1 MHLHRPDHRTV
12 AAAAAYILSAAFCCA
27 PLVGQAHLVDLHV
40 YRMGGAAVLH
50 GGSLYRLRFAGLL
63 PFTYP
68 PFAALLF
75 AGLAWLP
82 WAPAA
87 AAMTAL
93 TVTALPVMLY
103 LALRLPAPR
112 PRSSQPRPPLRS
124 RQAAWQLALAAA
136 AAGIWLE
143 PVHSAVFYGQVDV
156 LIAAAVLYDLNLPR
170 TSPVKGA
177 AIGLATALK
186 LTPAIFVAYL
196 LLTRQYRAAA
206 TATAVFAGSVALGFA
221 VLPGASAH
229 FWDVSFLRPGR
240 VSPPQNTQNQ
250 SLLGALSRTLHTA
263 DVGLPWLLLATVVVL
278 AGLALAVR
286 AGGRGDQARGFS
298 LCAVTGLLISP
309 ISWTHHWVLAV
320 PILLLAVLAIS
331 RPRTQNRLPAA
342 AATAIA
348 AAAVTAIAVIGWA
361 QAARHVPNTGWLR
374 LTASALIKSEVYVI
388 IGLGV
393 LVAAAAAELIE
404 YARSR
409 PGTNGKTK
417 DKTKDKTT
425 DKTASKP
432 GVTRPEPLRR

>member
-1 MHLHRPDHRTV
+1 M
-12 AAAAAYILSAAFCCA
+12 
-27 PLVGQAHLVDLHV
+27 
-40 YRMGGAAVLH
+40 
-50 GGSLYRLRFAGLL
+50 
-63 PFTYP
+63 
-68 PFAALLF
+68 
-75 AGLAWLP
+75 
-82 WAPAA
+82 
-87 AAMTAL
+87 
-93 TVTALPVMLY
+93 
-103 LALRLPAPR
+103 
-112 PRSSQPRPPLRS
+112 RS

-156 LIAAAVLYDLNLPR
+156 LIAVAVLYDLNLPR
-170 TSPVKGA
+170 TAPVKGA

-240 VSPPQNTQNQ
+240 VSPPENTQNQ

-278 AGLALAVR
+278 TGLALAVR
-286 AGGRGDQARGFS
+286 AAGRGDQARGFS

-320 PILLLAVLAIS
+320 PILLLAVLAIG
-331 RPRTQNRLPAA
+331 RPRTRHRLPAA

-361 QAARHVPNTGWLR
+361 QVARHVPNTGWLR

-388 IGLGV
+388 VGLGV

-409 PGTNGKTK
+409 PGTNGKAKDKAK
-417 DKTKDKTT
+417 DKTNGQNE
-425 DKTASKP
+425 ASKP
-432 GVTRPEPLRR
+432 GFTRPEPLRR

>member
-1 MHLHRPDHRTV
+1 M
-12 AAAAAYILSAAFCCA
+12 
-27 PLVGQAHLVDLHV
+27 
-40 YRMGGAAVLH
+40 
-50 GGSLYRLRFAGLL
+50 
-63 PFTYP
+63 
-68 PFAALLF
+68 
-75 AGLAWLP
+75 
-82 WAPAA
+82 
-87 AAMTAL
+87 
-93 TVTALPVMLY
+93 
-103 LALRLPAPR
+103 RLPPPPPR
-112 PRSSQPRPPLRS
+112 TSQPPPPPRS

-156 LIAAAVLYDLNLPR
+156 LIAVAVLYDLNLPR

-186 LTPAIFVAYL
+186 LTPAIFVVYL

-263 DVGLPWLLLATVVVL
+263 DVGLPWLLLATVVL
-278 AGLALAVR
+278 LTGLALAVR
-286 AGGRGDQARGFS
+286 AAGRGDQARGFS

-320 PILLLAVLAIS
+320 PILLLAVLAIG
-331 RPRTQNRLPAA
+331 RLRTRHRLPA

-348 AAAVTAIAVIGWA
+348 AAAVTAVAVICWA
-361 QAARHVPNTGWLR
+361 QVARHVPNTGWLR
-374 LTASALIKSEVYVI
+374 LTASAMIKSEVYVI

-404 YARSR
+404 YSRSER
-409 PGTNGKTK
+409 KAK
-417 DKTKDKTT
+417 
-425 DKTASKP
+425 KP
-432 GVTRPEPLRR
+432 RLTGPEPLRR